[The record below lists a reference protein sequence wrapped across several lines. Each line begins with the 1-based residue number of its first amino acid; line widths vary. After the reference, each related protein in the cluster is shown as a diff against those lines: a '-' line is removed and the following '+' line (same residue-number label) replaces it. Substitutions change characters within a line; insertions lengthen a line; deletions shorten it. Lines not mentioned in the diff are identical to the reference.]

1 MEEIKKIKVL
11 AITPNKSG
19 VGFFRSIRPHT
30 YLDEFY
36 KNDFD
41 ITLIEP
47 HQFDFSNPMFGCD
60 FDIVHFH
67 TTVGDFGGWQN
78 KIKQLQNSN
87 VKVIMDLDDFYKV
100 QTDSHLYHHYKNGVS
115 SAIIETVKI
124 CDHITTTTEIFAKEI
139 KKINQN
145 VTVIPNAIDPRE
157 KQFEPSNTYGERLR
171 IGLIMGSSHEKDVE
185 LLRGVSNILKPD
197 LDKIQFVLCGY
208 DLRGEITYFD
218 KHSGTYKQR
227 PLEPK
232 ESVWYRYEKIITD
245 NYSIVSEDYK
255 KYLLEFNSMLP
266 YPNEHKEPYIRRW
279 TKPIGS
285 YGTHYQDIDVLL
297 VPLVDNEFNTKKS
310 QLKVVEAAFTNKALI
325 ASNVGPYTIDLRSGY
340 LKGGIIDE
348 TANCLLV
355 DKDAK
360 AKDWVKAIKLYAKNP
375 DLMNKLKT
383 NLRVEIT
390 SKYNLGEVSK
400 IRANLY
406 KKLVK

>member
-1 MEEIKKIKVL
+1 MEENKKIKVL

-36 KNDFD
+36 KNEFD
-41 ITLIEP
+41 ITLIEA
-47 HQFDFSNPMFGCD
+47 HQFDFSNPTFGFD

-67 TTVGDFGGWQN
+67 TTVGDFGGWQE
-78 KIKQLQNSN
+78 KITQLKNNN
-87 VKVIMDLDDFYKV
+87 VKVVMDLDDYYKV
-100 QTDSHLYHHYKNGVS
+100 STDNHLYHHYKNGVS
-115 SAIIETVKI
+115 KAMIETIKM

-139 KKINQN
+139 KKLNQN

-157 KQFEPSNTYGERLR
+157 KQFAPSDNVSERLR

-185 LLRGVSNILKPD
+185 LLRGVSNMLKPD
-197 LDKIQFVLCGY
+197 LDKLQFVLCGY
-208 DLRGEITYFD
+208 DLRGETTYFD
-218 KHSGTYKQR
+218 KQTGAYKKR

-245 NYSIVSEDYK
+245 NYSIVSEEYK
-255 KYLLEFNSMLP
+255 NYLLEFNSMLP
-266 YPNEHKEPYIRRW
+266 YPNEDKEPYIRRW
-279 TKPIGS
+279 TKPVGS

-310 QLKVVEAAFTNKALI
+310 QLKVVEAAFTNKGLI
-325 ASNVGPYTIDLRSGY
+325 ASNVGPYTIDLRGGY
-340 LKGGIIDE
+340 LKGGVIDE

-355 DKDAK
+355 DKNAK
-360 AKDWVKAIKLYAKNP
+360 AKEWVKAIKLFIKNR
-375 DLMNKLKT
+375 DLMNNLKA
-383 NLRVEIT
+383 NLRSEIT

-400 IRANLY
+400 IRAELY
-406 KKLVK
+406 KNLVK